1 MTHILFKGEEEAAV
15 LRTANQFAAC
25 LRPDEAYR
33 ALGPAP
39 SPLARLEGFYRYQM
53 LLMSSKEGDA
63 GGSLTRAV
71 LRKALET
78 FRKKHRAHRVQII
91 IDVDPASIM

>member
-1 MTHILFKGEEEAAV
+1 M
-15 LRTANQFAAC
+15 LRTANKFAAC
-25 LRPDEAYR
+25 LRPDESYR

-39 SPLARLEGFYRYQM
+39 SPLARLEGLYRYQM

-63 GGSLTRAV
+63 GGGLTRAA

-78 FRKKHRAHRVQII
+78 FHKKHRARGVQII

>member
-1 MTHILFKGEEEAAV
+1 
-15 LRTANQFAAC
+15 
-25 LRPDEAYR
+25 
-33 ALGPAP
+33 
-39 SPLARLEGFYRYQM
+39 M